1 MTGLFGVGGGFLI
14 IPFLIIPAL
23 VLLPGVEM
31 AVAVGTSLLI
41 VAVNSGSGLIAT
53 LGHLSLD
60 WALVAAF
67 TVTTVG
73 GSLVA
78 GRCTADTSTGPVCN
92 GGSPS

>member
-1 MTGLFGVGGGFLI
+1 MTGLFGVGGG
-14 IPFLIIPAL
+14 FLIIPAL

-60 WALVAAF
+60 WALVA
-67 TVTTVG
+67 
-73 GSLVA
+73 
-78 GRCTADTSTGPVCN
+78 P
-92 GGSPS
+92 SP